1 MNFHNFQSMIGS
13 RKRAFEMKTA
23 TDSFAVAPARAKPYI
38 EPSFTK
44 NEFDA
49 EKPQVL
55 LISAVGATGKSTLAQ
70 ILSNRLN
77 LPLLSLGRHKP
88 VGDNTLTG
96 LLTTSFAVEQ
106 LSVIFQSLDSGEYG
120 IIIDGIDEGRS
131 KTTEQ
136 AFQAFLDDIARL
148 CKRATSP
155 SFVLLGR
162 TQILEECWIYLEDKN
177 ISTGLLTIDPFS
189 LNQARS
195 YIDNF
200 TNGSRSPQAAQYN
213 ETRDLIL
220 AKLSAAFTAADAAP
234 EGNFLSFIGY
244 PPVLDAIVTLLDK
257 EQNYH
262 RLKEQLAHSSSKNIE
277 IELLLK
283 IADYIL
289 ARERD
294 EKVVPNIVDALLAG
308 LVPAIDKAQ
317 KDRVFDREEQCVRL
331 VSHCVGVKAAFSRI
345 PDAVLNARYEEQLA
359 QFIVEHPFATGRD
372 FRNAIFEAV
381 ALSILIASGN
391 PEHHSLAL
399 QYVDSHKDNYYLVY
413 LLELLLPD
421 GKLPLPCLR
430 ALLGAAQEFKAT
442 NASVELSI
450 LGPDSEEQP
459 VSTSVDVEIELAV
472 GVSGDRSK
480 TFSFHCSLGA
490 AESVD
495 LGSRLSSAFVSLPGD
510 TILGGPREVE
520 LTAPIEITAATIDIR
535 SKSLVVRPQASA
547 AAEKHVI
554 LQAGKVRS
562 DVTNL
567 TMAGADFTIAVEDT
581 SGLQYPLVQQMQKKA
596 KSPQDPVI
604 REKFLR
610 LRKILTHFRSHSK
623 GAMAKYRDK
632 IEHPRVAGNV
642 IGTAVLNQLV
652 HDGILVLKDPL
663 YFIQQDQVAKFL
675 GISWTD
681 LRKGD
686 TSDKL
691 LQYLRAISV

>member
-1 MNFHNFQSMIGS
+1 
-13 RKRAFEMKTA
+13 MKAA
-23 TDSFAVAPARAKPYI
+23 TDSFAVAPVRKAPYI

-44 NEFDA
+44 NEFDI

-70 ILSNRLN
+70 ALSSRLN

-96 LLTTSFAVEQ
+96 LLTTSFPVDQ
-106 LSVIFQSLDSGEYG
+106 LSAIFQSIDSGEFG

-148 CKRATSP
+148 CKGAASP

-162 TQILEECWIYLEDKN
+162 TQILEECWLYLDDKG

-189 LNQARS
+189 LDQARS

-200 TNGSRSPQAAQYN
+200 TNGLKSPQASQYS

-220 AKLSAAFTAADAAP
+220 NKLSSAFSAADAAP

-244 PPVLDAIVTLLDK
+244 PPVLDAIVTLLDT

-262 RLKEQLAHSSSKNIE
+262 RLKEQLGHSASKNIE

-294 EKVVPNIVDALLAG
+294 EKVVPNIVEDLLPG
-308 LVPAIDKAQ
+308 LVPPIESTT
-317 KDRVFDREEQCVRL
+317 KDRIFDREEQCVRL
-331 VSHCVGVKAAFSRI
+331 VSHCIGTKVGFSRI
-345 PDAVLNARYEEQLA
+345 PDAVLNSRYEEQLA
-359 QFIVEHPFATGRD
+359 PFILEHPFVAGKD

-381 ALSILIASGN
+381 ALSILIASN
-391 PEHHSLAL
+391 DAEHHNLAL

-413 LLELLLPD
+413 LLDLLLPE

-430 ALLGAAQEFKAT
+430 ILLGAAQEFKAT
-442 NASVELSI
+442 NASVDLSI
-450 LGPDSEEQP
+450 LGPDSEDQS
-459 VSTSVDVEIELAV
+459 VSALVDIEIELAV
-472 GVSGDRSK
+472 GLSGERSK
-480 TFSFHCSLGA
+480 TFTFQCSLGA
-490 AESVD
+490 ADSVD
-495 LGSRLSSAFVSLPGD
+495 LGYRLSSAFVSLPGD
-510 TILGGPREVE
+510 AVLGGAREVE
-520 LTAPIEITAATIDIR
+520 LTAPIEINAATIDIR
-535 SKSLVVRPQASA
+535 STSLIVRPQASA
-547 AAEKHVI
+547 TAEKHVI
-554 LQAGKVRS
+554 FQAGKVKS
-562 DVTNL
+562 AVTHL
-567 TMAGADFTIAVEDT
+567 ATAGVDFTIAVEDT
-581 SGLQYPLVQQMQKKA
+581 SGLQYPLVQHMKKKA
-596 KSPQDPVI
+596 KSPLDPAI

-632 IEHPRVAGNV
+632 IENERVAGNPV
-642 IGTAVLNQLV
+642 GEAVLNRLV
-652 HDGILVLKDPL
+652 QDGVLVLMDPM
-663 YFIQQDQVAKFL
+663 YFIQTDQVDKFL

-681 LRKGD
+681 LRKGE
-686 TSDKL
+686 TSEKL